1 MPLQTKVYDSF
12 VAKPYSPVL
21 GAEVYGIDLTQ
32 PLSNQ
37 QHADIH
43 DAFLKYGVL
52 FFKQQQPLHPDQHI
66 ALGKGFG
73 ELHIHPAKI
82 PTVDGYPEIIRIYA
96 DENSTVANG
105 TAWHTDVTF
114 ELTPPMGTMLQL
126 QIKPDIGGDTLY
138 SNLYTAYDELSEPI
152 KKLCQG
158 LTQRCSGHAY
168 HKGRY
173 AERGVS
179 NEEQKIPNPVDHPV
193 IRTHP
198 ETGRKAIFVNRPFTE
213 SINGLSK
220 NESDKILNILFE
232 EAERPQNQIRYRW
245 SVNDIAMWDNRCLM
259 HIAMFDYF
267 PHRRSGHRITVIGDR
282 PS

>member
-37 QHADIH
+37 QHADIQ

-138 SNLYTAYDELSEPI
+138 SNLYTAYDKLSEPI

-198 ETGRKAIFVNRPFTE
+198 ETGRKAIFVNRSFTE
-213 SINGLSK
+213 SINELSED
-220 NESDKILNILFE
+220 ESDNILNILFNQ
-232 EAERPQNQIRYRW
+232 AERPEHQIRYRW
-245 SVNDIAMWDNRCLM
+245 AINDLAFWDNRCVM
-259 HIAMFDYF
+259 HYAMFDYH
-267 PHRRSGHRITVIGDR
+267 PELRVGHRVTIVGDR